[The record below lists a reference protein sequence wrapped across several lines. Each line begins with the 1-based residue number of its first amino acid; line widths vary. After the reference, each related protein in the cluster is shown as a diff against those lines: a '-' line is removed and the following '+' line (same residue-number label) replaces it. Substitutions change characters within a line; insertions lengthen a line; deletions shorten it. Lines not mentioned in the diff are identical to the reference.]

1 MKPYVI
7 LPDVT
12 CDLSPEMRD
21 YFGLADYVRG
31 HAYIDERE
39 IVTAL
44 DWEQISHAEYYG
56 ALDNKKVKVSS
67 AAASPEEYYQAFQ
80 KYAQDGYDVVSMSIS
95 STISGTYSIAALA
108 AERIKQDYP
117 TCNVVCI
124 DTKRM
129 SGSFGLLVAYAC
141 QMQKDGASFDQVVA
155 WIEENKN
162 RVHQMGPIDD
172 LTVIARRG
180 RISKGKAFFG
190 NLAGVKPMGDSNQE
204 GYVTVLAKA
213 KGIKKALDA
222 TVSYVKAMATDIQ
235 NQYIIILHSDRL
247 QYAEELKEKLQKAVS
262 CKKIFLGDIYS
273 ACATNIG
280 AGMICVYFMGEPIS
294 ADGETEK
301 RALQTALEQQS

>member
-1 MKPYVI
+1 MKPFVI

-12 CDLSPEMRD
+12 CDLSPEMRQ
-21 YFGLADYVRG
+21 YFGLNDYIRG

-44 DWEQISHAEYYG
+44 DWENVSHEEYYG
-56 ALDNKKVKVSS
+56 ALANKKVKVSS
-67 AAASPEEYYQAFQ
+67 AAASPEEYYQAFK
-80 KYAQDGYDVVSMSIS
+80 KYAQDGYDIISMSIS
-95 STISGTYSIAALA
+95 STISGTYSVAALSA
-108 AERIKQDYP
+108 QRIKQDYP
-117 TCNVVCI
+117 DCNIVCI

-141 QMQKDGASFDQVVA
+141 QMQKDGATFDQVVS
-155 WIEENKN
+155 WIEENKC

-222 TVSYVKAMATDIQ
+222 TVTYVKNMATDIE
-235 NQYIIILHSDRL
+235 NQYIIILHSDRKEYAVTL
-247 QYAEELKEKLQKAVS
+247 QEKLQKEIT

-301 RALQTALEQQS
+301 RVLQLAVE